1 MVGRVSVIGR
11 IFATASLRRLLLAAL
26 TIAAILLGL
35 IGMHALSAGADAQ
48 SSHSSHSE
56 LASGLGSPMQ
66 TMPGSDDSAPLAIA
80 SALVVSVRMGSVGMS
95 SVGMSSV
102 GMGSVGAVPA
112 GGCTGMCAM
121 NCLLLGMV
129 CALSLLVA
137 LIGLLLSALP
147 SRLLRGIRTLTRVP
161 RLVSSK
167 FVLPT
172 TASLN
177 MLSISRT

>member
-1 MVGRVSVIGR
+1 MVERVSVIGR
-11 IFATASLRRLLLAAL
+11 IFATTSLRRLLLASL

-48 SSHSSHSE
+48 SSHSSHPE

-66 TMPGSDDSAPLAIA
+66 MMPGSDDRAPLAIA
-80 SALVVSVRMGSVGMS
+80 SALILSVGVVPAGVM
-95 SVGMSSV
+95 
-102 GMGSVGAVPA
+102 PA

-129 CALSLLVA
+129 CALSVLVA
-137 LIGLLLSALP
+137 LIGLLLGKLP
-147 SRLLRGIRTLTRVP
+147 CRLLSGIRTVTRVP
-161 RLVSSK
+161 RIVSSK

-177 MLSISRT
+177 MLSISRI

>member
-1 MVGRVSVIGR
+1 MVERVSVIGR
-11 IFATASLRRLLLAAL
+11 IFAITSLRRLLLASL
-26 TIAAILLGL
+26 TIAAILLGF

-56 LASGLGSPMQ
+56 LASGLGSPVQM
-66 TMPGSDDSAPLAIA
+66 MPGSDDSAPLAIA
-80 SALVVSVRMGSVGMS
+80 SALILSVG
-95 SVGMSSV
+95 V
-102 GMGSVGAVPA
+102 VPA

-137 LIGLLLSALP
+137 LAGLLLGRLP
-147 SRLLRGIRTLTRVP
+147 CRLLSGIRTVTRVP
-161 RLVSSK
+161 RIVSSK

>member
-1 MVGRVSVIGR
+1 MVERVSVSGR
-11 IFATASLRRLLLAAL
+11 IFATTSLRRLLLASL

-35 IGMHALSAGADAQ
+35 IGMHALSAEADPQ
-48 SSHSSHSE
+48 TSHAAHSE

-66 TMPGSDDSAPLAIA
+66 VMPGSDDSAPLAIA
-80 SALVVSVRMGSVGMS
+80 SALILSAGVVPVG
-95 SVGMSSV
+95 V
-102 GMGSVGAVPA
+102 VPTA
-112 GGCTGMCAM
+112 ECTGMCAM

-129 CALSLLVA
+129 CALSLLVT
-137 LIGLLLSALP
+137 LTGLLSGKLP
-147 SRLLRGIRTLTRVP
+147 SRLLSGIRTATRVP
-161 RLVSSK
+161 RMVSSQ

>member
-1 MVGRVSVIGR
+1 MGVTVVESVSVIGHL
-11 IFATASLRRLLLAAL
+11 FANTSLRRLLLASL

-35 IGMHALSAGADAQ
+35 IGMHALSAEADPQ
-48 SSHSSHSE
+48 TSHAAHSE
-56 LASGLGSPMQ
+56 LASGLGGPMQ
-66 TMPGSDDSAPLAIA
+66 MMPGSDDSAPLAIA
-80 SALVVSVRMGSVGMS
+80 SALILSVG
-95 SVGMSSV
+95 VV
-102 GMGSVGAVPA
+102 QAA
-112 GGCTGMCAM
+112 GCTGMCVM

-137 LIGLLLSALP
+137 LTGLLSGKLP
-147 SRLLRGIRTLTRVP
+147 SRLLSGIRTVTRVP
-161 RLVSSK
+161 RIVSSQ

>member
-1 MVGRVSVIGR
+1 MVERVSVIGR
-11 IFATASLRRLLLAAL
+11 LFATTSLRRLLLASL

-35 IGMHALSAGADAQ
+35 IGMHALSAGADPQ
-48 SSHSSHSE
+48 TSHASHSE
-56 LASGLGSPMQ
+56 LASGLGSHMQ
-66 TMPGSDDSAPLAIA
+66 MMAGSDDSAPLAVA
-80 SALVVSVRMGSVGMS
+80 SALILSAGVVT
-95 SVGMSSV
+95 
-102 GMGSVGAVPA
+102 A

-137 LIGLLLSALP
+137 LTGLLSGKLP
-147 SRLLRGIRTLTRVP
+147 SRLLSGIRTVVRVP
-161 RLVSSK
+161 RIVSSQ

>member
-1 MVGRVSVIGR
+1 MGVTVVERVSVIGR
-11 IFATASLRRLLLAAL
+11 RLATTSLRRLLLASL

-35 IGMHALSAGADAQ
+35 IGMHALSAGADPQ
-48 SSHSSHSE
+48 TSHAYHSE
-56 LASGLGSPMQ
+56 LASGLGGPMQ
-66 TMPGSDDSAPLAIA
+66 MMPGSDDSAPLAIA
-80 SALVVSVRMGSVGMS
+80 SALILSVG
-95 SVGMSSV
+95 VV
-102 GMGSVGAVPA
+102 QAD
-112 GGCTGMCAM
+112 GCTGMCAM

-137 LIGLLLSALP
+137 LTGLLSGKLP
-147 SRLLRGIRTLTRVP
+147 SRLLSGIRIVTRVP
-161 RLVSSK
+161 RIVSSQ

>member
-1 MVGRVSVIGR
+1 MVERVRVIGR
-11 IFATASLRRLLLAAL
+11 IFATTSLRRLLLASL

-66 TMPGSDDSAPLAIA
+66 MMAGSDDRAPLAIA
-80 SALVVSVRMGSVGMS
+80 SALILSVG
-95 SVGMSSV
+95 V
-102 GMGSVGAVPA
+102 VPA

-137 LIGLLLSALP
+137 LTGLLSGKLP
-147 SRLLRGIRTLTRVP
+147 YRLLCSIRKVRRIP
-161 RLVSSK
+161 RIDISK
-167 FVLPT
+167 FVLPIT
-172 TASLN
+172 PSLN
-177 MLSISRT
+177 ALSISRT

>member
-1 MVGRVSVIGR
+1 MVERVSVIGR
-11 IFATASLRRLLLAAL
+11 IFATASLRRLLLASL

-48 SSHSSHSE
+48 GSHASHSE
-56 LASGLGSPMQ
+56 LASGLDGPMQ
-66 TMPGSDDSAPLAIA
+66 MMAGSDDSAPLAVA
-80 SALVVSVRMGSVGMS
+80 SALILSVGVVP
-95 SVGMSSV
+95 VGV
-102 GMGSVGAVPA
+102 APP

-137 LIGLLLSALP
+137 LTGLLSGKLP
-147 SRLLRGIRTLTRVP
+147 SRLFSGIRTVTRVP
-161 RLVSSK
+161 RIVSSQ